1 MWYELWD
8 TESGNLVED
17 FAEEGEA
24 LAAVRQYAALNTPAY
39 PRALALACRS
49 HEGGTTWVASGAELA
64 ARAQVA
70 GPEGKSRSA

>member
-17 FAEEGEA
+17 FADEGEA

-39 PRALALACRS
+39 PGALALARRD
-49 HEGGTTWVASGAELA
+49 HEGKTTWLASGAELV
-64 ARAQVA
+64 ARAQAAV
-70 GPEGKSRSA
+70 PEGKSRSA